1 MKKKLFVI
9 LLVRVFLVLGLV
21 FWGLPAQTAEA
32 PKTIKVGSSC
42 SLTGPFGSGGAM
54 CKAGYE
60 IAIEHINQN
69 GGVFVKEF
77 NKKIPLEL
85 VLLDDESN
93 FTLTVSRMESLYT
106 SHDVVAYL
114 GGFSSPMHAAQA
126 PIAEKNKVPILMVA
140 TYLYSIHQKGYKYNF
155 SPFPKS
161 PDCAKAVFDILDSI
175 PAAQRPK
182 TVAIFMEK
190 APVGIELGDM
200 WKDEAAKRGYGE
212 PLYKEQPR
220 EMKDFSPLIM
230 AAKAAGA
237 EILLTGPTTPE
248 GITMTKQMKELDYNP
263 KFYFAYRAPDPMAW
277 GNALKK
283 DGDYVVLGPGW
294 CYNFK
299 YAGVKE
305 LNESHMK
312 KFNRPADVMTGPAYA
327 CVQVLANAIERA
339 GTLEREKIRYAITS
353 TDMKT
358 VIGPLKF
365 RPDGTGVVIYIGVQ
379 WQQGKQEIVFP
390 KEYVT
395 VPLVYPMPKWS
406 ER

>member
-9 LLVRVFLVLGLV
+9 LLVGVFSVAGLSSWS
-21 FWGLPAQTAEA
+21 FAKEA

-42 SLTGPFGSGGAM
+42 SLTGIFGSGGAM

-60 IAIEHINQN
+60 IAIEHINAQ
-69 GGVFVKEF
+69 GGVFVNEF

-85 VLLDDESN
+85 ILLDDESN
-93 FTLTVSRMESLYT
+93 FTLTVSRMETLFT
-106 SHDVVAYL
+106 ANDVVAYL
-114 GGFSSPMHAAQA
+114 GGFSSPIHAAQA
-126 PIAEKNKVPILMVA
+126 PIAEKNKVPLFMVA

-161 PDCAKAVFDILDSI
+161 PDCAKGVFDILDSI
-175 PAAQRPK
+175 PAAQKPK
-182 TVAIFMEK
+182 KVAIFMEK
-190 APVGIELGDM
+190 APVGMELGDM
-200 WKDEAAKRGYGE
+200 WKEQAAKRGYGE
-212 PLYKEQPR
+212 ILYRDQPR

-230 AAKAAGA
+230 AAKAAGS

-248 GITMTKQMKELDYNP
+248 GITMTKQLKELDYNP

-277 GNALKK
+277 GNALGK

-294 CYNFK
+294 NNRLILP
-299 YAGVKE
+299 GINE

-312 KFNRPADVMTGPAYA
+312 KFNRPADVMVGPAYA
-327 CVQVLANAIERA
+327 CVQALANAITKA
-339 GTLEREKIRYAITS
+339 GTLDRAKIRDAIAGVNI
-353 TDMKT
+353 MT

-365 RPDGTGVVIYIGVQ
+365 RPDGTGVVVYFGVQ
-379 WQQGKQEIVFP
+379 WQKGKQEVVFP
-390 KEYVT
+390 KEYAT
-395 VPLVYPMPKWS
+395 APLVFPAPKWL

>member
-1 MKKKLFVI
+1 MMKRIFIMMV
-9 LLVRVFLVLGLV
+9 VGMFLA
-21 FWGLPAQTAEA
+21 FSMAPWGLAAPAKEA
-32 PKTIKVGSSC
+32 PQTIKLGSSC

-60 IAIEHINQN
+60 IAIEHINAK

-85 VLLDDESN
+85 ILLDDESN
-93 FTLTVSRMESLYT
+93 FTLTVSRMETLYT
-106 SHDVVAYL
+106 ANDVVAYL

-126 PIAEKNKVPILMVA
+126 PIAEKNKVPLLMVA

-161 PDCAKAVFDILDSI
+161 PDCAKAVFDILDTI

-182 TVAIFMEK
+182 KVAIFMEK
-190 APVGIELGDM
+190 APVGMELGDM
-200 WKDEAAKRGYGE
+200 WKEQSVKRGYGE
-212 PLYKEQPR
+212 PLYRDQPR

-230 AAKAAGA
+230 AAKAEGS

-277 GNALKK
+277 GNALGK

-294 CYNFK
+294 CYGLK
-299 YAGVKE
+299 IPGVKE

-312 KFNRPADVMTGPAYA
+312 KFNRPADVITGPAYA
-327 CVQVLANAIERA
+327 CVQALANAIEKA
-339 GTLEREKIRYAITS
+339 GTLDREKIRDALAAVN
-353 TDMKT
+353 MVT

-365 RPDGTGVVIYIGVQ
+365 RPDGTGVVVYFGVQ
-379 WQQGKQEIVFP
+379 WQKGKQEVVFP
-390 KEYVT
+390 KEYAT
-395 VPLVYPMPKWS
+395 APLVYPMPKWS
-406 ER
+406 GR